1 MLVSGGQR
9 LRLTA
14 DYTGWLRQ
22 HNREAIARN
31 LADREARALR
41 LTPEAVAR
49 WIALIRAVAPAVARG
64 KRVCDYT
71 PWERALQE
79 YSRVPPFVG
88 QETPYS
94 KVMLSEFHSFVADLA
109 QPGWSNPRPDMV
121 EFALC
126 YLEADVML
134 FGSGYRKRHLIRR
147 LQQSPLSDDQIARI
161 DRLIRR
167 AVMEGTGLEE
177 NRAYRKLAAHLIV
190 QGHLPG
196 LYLWLEQMAEGAQV
210 RSNDAPNWLIFQ
222 VLHRVGE
229 ATWTEWFRWQS
240 SKALTYP
247 TLTDLAD
254 ADKSNESLA
263 RRSAFRFLMAIEA
276 RSLSCSWPRASSFDS

>member
-1 MLVSGGQR
+1 MGFSI
-9 LRLTA
+9 
-14 DYTGWLRQ
+14 DYHRDWLRQ

-49 WIALIRAVAPAVARG
+49 WTALVRAVAPAVARG
-64 KRVCDYT
+64 KRVCNYG

-109 QPGWSNPRPDMV
+109 QPGWPRSDKFGPRADMV

-126 YLEADVML
+126 YLEADVMK
-134 FGSGYRKRHLIRR
+134 FGSGYKKRHFIRR

-167 AVMEGTGLEE
+167 AVTEGTGLEE

-196 LYLWLEQMAEGAQV
+196 LYLWLEQMAQGAQV
-210 RSNDAPNWLIFQ
+210 RSKDAPARLIFQ
-222 VLHRVGE
+222 VLNRVGE
-229 ATWTEWFRWQS
+229 ATWTEWIRWQS

-254 ADKSNESLA
+254 ADRANESLA

-276 RSLSCSWPRASSFDS
+276 RSPSCAWPRISNMGE

>member
-1 MLVSGGQR
+1 M
-9 LRLTA
+9 
-14 DYTGWLRQ
+14 
-22 HNREAIARN
+22 
-31 LADREARALR
+31 
-41 LTPEAVAR
+41 
-49 WIALIRAVAPAVARG
+49 APAVARD
-64 KRVCDYT
+64 KRVCNYG

-88 QETPYS
+88 QETQYS

-109 QPGWSNPRPDMV
+109 QPGWPDPRADMV

-134 FGSGYRKRHLIRR
+134 FGSGYKKRHYIRR

-167 AVMEGTGLEE
+167 AVTEGTGLEE
-177 NRAYRKLAAHLIV
+177 NRAYRKPAAHLIV

-196 LYLWLEQMAEGAQV
+196 LYLWLEQMAQGAQV
-210 RSNDAPNWLIFQ
+210 RSRDTPQQMIWQLLARF
-222 VLHRVGE
+222 VE
-229 ATWTEWFRWQS
+229 AKWTEWFGWKS
-240 SKALTYP
+240 AVALRYP
-247 TLTDLAD
+247 ALDTTTKVDPAPT
-254 ADKSNESLA
+254 ALA

-276 RSLSCSWPRASSFDS
+276 RSPTCPWPRISNLDE

>member
-1 MLVSGGQR
+1 MFVKGYQVGWRSNNHSN
-9 LRLTA
+9 
-14 DYTGWLRQ
+14 WLRQ

-41 LTPEAVAR
+41 LTPDVVTR
-49 WIALIRAVAPAVARG
+49 WTALIRAVAPAVARG
-64 KRVCDYT
+64 KRVCDYM

-88 QETPYS
+88 RETPYS
-94 KVMLSEFHSFVADLA
+94 TVMLSEFHSFVADLA
-109 QPGWSNPRPDMV
+109 QPGWPDPRADLV

-134 FGSGYRKRHLIRR
+134 FGSGYTKRHLVRR
-147 LQQSPLSDDQIARI
+147 LQQSPLSDDHLARI

-167 AVMEGTGLEE
+167 AVLDGTGLEE

-190 QGHLPG
+190 EGHLPQ
-196 LYLWLEQMAEGAQV
+196 LYLWLEQMAQGARV
-210 RSNDAPNWLIFQ
+210 RSRDMPQKLIWQ
-222 VLHRVGE
+222 LLARVGE
-229 ATWTEWFRWQS
+229 AKWTEWFGRKS
-240 SKALTYP
+240 AVALRYP
-247 TLTDLAD
+247 ALD
-254 ADKSNESLA
+254 ATTKVDPAPTALA

-276 RSLSCSWPRASSFDS
+276 RCPNCPWPRG